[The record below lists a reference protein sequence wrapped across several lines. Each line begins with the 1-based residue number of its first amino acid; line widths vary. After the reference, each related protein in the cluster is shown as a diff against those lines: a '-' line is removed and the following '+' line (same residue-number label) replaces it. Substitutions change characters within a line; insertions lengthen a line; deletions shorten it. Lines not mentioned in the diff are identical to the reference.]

1 MNQFQF
7 TAGEAALENLETTV
21 YVDTPRG
28 IFVPSS
34 GIQFSVTEAELEKRV
49 GEVLHLKPLTS
60 LIPLV
65 SEWHKTGSTVALWV
79 LPLLL
84 LVLPLYPL
92 SLTLS
97 LMTWLLWELY
107 APPAISEAKMRI
119 LKLLGKPWLTLIVN
133 LAIWLA
139 LANWYRLTNQI
150 GTVEGI
156 LMGLIGYVL
165 LRFQLLYKMVEN
177 WLHRSWEKKFGMPI
191 ADFLL
196 RTLLYKEAVN
206 HNIGVEKARM
216 LVEDKN

>member
-1 MNQFQF
+1 MSQFQF
-7 TAGEAALENLETTV
+7 SAGEAALEKLETAV

-34 GIQFSVTEAELEKRV
+34 GIQFLVTEAELDKSV
-49 GEVLHLKPLTS
+49 GEVLRLKPLTFF
-60 LIPLV
+60 IPLV
-65 SEWHKTGSTVALWV
+65 SDWHKTGGTIALWV

-84 LVLPLYPL
+84 LVLPIYPL
-92 SLTLS
+92 SLILS
-97 LMTWLLWELY
+97 LITWLLWELY
-107 APPAISEAKMRI
+107 APPTISEGKMRI
-119 LKLLGKPWLTLIVN
+119 LQLLGKPWLTLAVN
-133 LAIWLA
+133 IAVWFA

-150 GTVEGI
+150 GTLEGV

-177 WLHRSWEKKFGMPI
+177 WLHRSWEKKLGMPI

-196 RTLLYKEAVN
+196 KTLLYKEALS
-206 HNIGVEKARM
+206 HNINVEAARK